1 MKLFFEFLGL
11 MVIIVLVFGMIVSAG
26 AWIVAILT
34 DAPLIEHIDA
44 KTSLAANA
52 VLLIL
57 AINLDWL
64 ERNDT

>member
-1 MKLFFEFLGL
+1 MKRFFDVLGL
-11 MVIIVLVFGMIVSAG
+11 MAIIALVLGVTASAG

-52 VLLIL
+52 AMLIL
-57 AINLDWL
+57 LINLDWL
-64 ERNDT
+64 ERNDR